1 MYLIELQRHG
11 CSRSTE
17 TIGSFSRGRRLPP
30 SPSAGFSEAAYS
42 AAFAVS
48 RLAIRLQGYL
58 ATGIHPQIGVEGV
71 FQTRD
76 HPALHIG

>member
-30 SPSAGFSEAAYS
+30 SPSAGFSKAAFS
-42 AAFAVS
+42 AAFAIP

-58 ATGIHPQIGVEGV
+58 ATRIHPQIRVEGIS
-71 FQTRD
+71 QAGD
-76 HPALHIG
+76 HPALHVG